1 MDSLW
6 LDIRY
11 GLRRLLQ
18 TPGFTAVAVLTLALG
33 IGANNAIF
41 TVVNAVLLHPI
52 AVGQPDTLVN
62 IYTTDQRQGN
72 GAFADIP
79 GTSELN
85 FEDYRDQN
93 TVLAG
98 LAGIQPT
105 GLTLGSGGDPE
116 PIGGQLATGN
126 YFDVL
131 GVKALIGRTFT
142 PAEDR
147 VEGANPI
154 CVMSYALWQR
164 RFAGDRSLI
173 GKTIELNGQQFTV
186 IGVMPPQFH
195 GTFGFGGPGVWIP
208 FSMHNQVLT
217 GFVKENFRDRRFMNT
232 VAVGRLKP
240 GISLATADAE
250 IKTIAARLEKEYPV
264 PNKGRRAH
272 LLPLMQSTVP
282 PAFRAVLIRGAAV
295 LMAVVGMVLLIAC
308 ANLANLLLARS
319 MGRHR
324 EIAVRIALGA
334 SRVRLV
340 RQLMTE
346 SVLIALLGAGASFA
360 VAWWARTLLAAN
372 RPPFL
377 QNAPIDLSFDANVMA
392 FTIGLAI
399 VTSVLFGLAPSIQAS
414 RPDLAVELKERVG
427 IEGGA
432 RGFNLRNGLIV
443 AEVTLSLVALIGAGL
458 FVGSLVNAQRTDV
471 GYDVENSAVLVFDVG
486 AQGYTQ
492 ERAQQF
498 YRELIDR
505 VKAEPGVQSAAIAN
519 VLPLLGGGLSRS
531 VFPEGEEQAQGR
543 SGVLTGVDSID
554 THYLETARIPLRSG
568 RNFTDTDTATSSK
581 VVIVNESFVK
591 RFFPGKDGINK
602 RFKFFGD
609 NDYTTIV
616 GVTPDAKYGSV
627 GEDPTPWIY
636 APITQQYQPAVTL
649 FVRSSGA
656 PDATIRAARNELH
669 SMDPHVAITNV
680 QPMRD
685 VVDQSLWPAR
695 TAAALLGIFAALAI
709 VLAIIGIYG
718 VMSYSIRRRVREIGI
733 RMALGAR
740 PGDVLRMVLGEGM
753 LLVGVG
759 VSIGVALGFAL
770 SRMLTGLLYGAAGGN
785 WLMFAGLSLA
795 LAAIAF
801 LASYLPARRATRVDP
816 MIALHYE

>member
-1 MDSLW
+1 MQDL
-6 LDIRY
+6 RY
-11 GLRRLLQ
+11 GFRRLLQ
-18 TPGFTAVAVLTLALG
+18 APGFTAIAVLTLALG

-52 AVGQPDTLVN
+52 AVGQPETLVN

-72 GAFADIP
+72 GAFADIG

-85 FEDYRDQN
+85 FEDLRDQN
-93 TVLAG
+93 TVLSG
-98 LAGIQPT
+98 LAGISPA

-116 PIGGQLATGN
+116 PIGGQLVTGN

-131 GVKALIGRTFT
+131 GVRALLGRTFT

-164 RFAGDRSLI
+164 RFAGDRSLV

-208 FSMHNQVLT
+208 FSMHNQVLS
-217 GFVKENFRDRRFMNT
+217 GFVKDNFRDRRFMNT
-232 VAVGRLKP
+232 AAVGRLKP
-240 GISLATADAE
+240 GVSFDKADAE
-250 IKTIAARLEKEYPV
+250 IKTIGARLEQEYPV

-282 PAFRAVLIRGAAV
+282 PQFRALLIRAAAV
-295 LMAVVGMVLLIAC
+295 LMAVVGIVLLIAC

-334 SRVRLV
+334 SRGRLV

-346 SVLIALLGAGASFA
+346 SVLIALLGALASFA
-360 VAWWARTLLAAN
+360 VAWWARALLVAH

-377 QNAPIDLSFDANVMA
+377 QNVSIELSFDANVMA

-399 VTSVLFGLAPSIQAS
+399 LTSVLFGLAPAIRAS
-414 RPDLAVELKERVG
+414 RPDLAMELKERVG

-432 RGFNLRNGLIV
+432 RGFNLRNGLVV

-458 FVGSLVNAQRTDV
+458 FVASLVNAQRTDV
-471 GYDVENSAVLVFDVG
+471 GYDVENSGVLAFNIG

-492 ERAQQF
+492 QRGEQF
-498 YRELIDR
+498 YRDVVER
-505 VKAEPGVQSAAIAN
+505 VKALPGVQSASVAE
-519 VLPLLGGGLSRS
+519 VLPLLGGGLARS
-531 VFPEGEEQAQGR
+531 VFPEGQEQAQGR
-543 SGVLTGVDSID
+543 SGVLVAVDSID
-554 THYLETARIPLRSG
+554 THYLETARIALLGG
-568 RNFTDTDTATSSK
+568 RPFTDTDSATSPN
-581 VVIVNESFVK
+581 VAIVNQSFAK
-591 RFFPGKDGINK
+591 RFFPGQDVLNK
-602 RFKFFGD
+602 RFKFFGEK
-609 NDYTTIV
+609 DYTTVV
-616 GVTPDAKYGSV
+616 GIAPDAKFGSV
-627 GEDPTPWIY
+627 GEDPTPFVFVPV
-636 APITQQYQPAVTL
+636 AQLYQPAMTL

-656 PDATIRAARNELH
+656 PDAAIRAARNEIH
-669 SMDPHVAITNV
+669 GMDPHIAITNV
-680 QPMRD
+680 EPMRD
-685 VVDQSLWPAR
+685 VIAESLWPAR
-695 TAAALLGIFAALAI
+695 TAAALLGIFALLAI
-709 VLAIIGIYG
+709 VLAMVGIYG

-740 PGDVLRMVLGEGM
+740 PADVLRMVIGEGM

-759 VSIGVALGFAL
+759 VGIGVLAGFAL
-770 SRMLTGLLYGAAGGN
+770 SRLLTGLLYGAVGGH
-785 WLMFAGLSLA
+785 WLMFSALSLA
-795 LAAIAF
+795 LALIAF
-801 LASYLPARRATRVDP
+801 VASYVPARRATRVDP
-816 MIALHYE
+816 MVALHYE